1 MRGVHQH
8 DVIYKGITP
17 RKGQSRWGVA
27 PTQHVISP
35 AIEQEES
42 VLNRSSSG
50 PLHSKCIIHHITHVK
65 SLTSEQVLN
74 YGATFTSEQVLYES
88 ATFDQY
94 TFYQGC

>member
-1 MRGVHQH
+1 M
-8 DVIYKGITP
+8 
-17 RKGQSRWGVA
+17 A
-27 PTQHVISP
+27 PTQNVISP

-74 YGATFTSEQVLYES
+74 YGATFTSEKSYIEMHKIPYYTSKLLLK
-88 ATFDQY
+88 DQRKELGS
-94 TFYQGC
+94 FVWVV